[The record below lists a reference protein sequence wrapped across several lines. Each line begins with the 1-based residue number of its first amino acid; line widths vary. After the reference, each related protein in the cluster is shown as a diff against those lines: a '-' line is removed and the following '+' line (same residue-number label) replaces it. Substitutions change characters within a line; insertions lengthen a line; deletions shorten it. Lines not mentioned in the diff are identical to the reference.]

1 MATSPLDPSN
11 TSGKRDRRLGRGHGT
26 GALGPSDS
34 SDTGADLHGAKGLA
48 GDVDGFG
55 LEHDDT
61 SEDETSTA
69 NMTAGPDVGDA
80 NLDSDSDRGGT
91 GEAASM
97 PRDTVAEAGSD
108 IAPDRIETIPDI
120 EMDEGED
127 AGGEATRRRRN
138 KKP

>member
-11 TSGKRDRRLGRGHGT
+11 TSGKRDRSLGRGHGT
-26 GALGPSDS
+26 RALGPGDS

-80 NLDSDSDRGGT
+80 NLDSDSDHGGT
-91 GEAASM
+91 GEAASE
-97 PRDTVAEAGSD
+97 PRDTIAEAGAD
-108 IAPDRIETIPDI
+108 IAPDRIETIPDVDI
-120 EMDEGED
+120 TGDE
-127 AGGEATRRRRN
+127 ARRIGGRA
-138 KKP
+138 KKK

>member
-1 MATSPLDPSN
+1 MATSPLYPGND
-11 TSGKRDRRLGRGHGT
+11 SGKRDRILGRGHGT
-26 GALGPSDS
+26 AALGPSDS

-69 NMTAGPDVGDA
+69 GMTAGPDVGDA

-91 GEAASM
+91 GEAASQ

-108 IAPDRIETIPDI
+108 IAPDRIETIADVDL
-120 EMDEGED
+120 DEDDDVEPRIS
-127 AGGEATRRRRN
+127 RR
-138 KKP
+138 

>member
-26 GALGPSDS
+26 NALGPSDS

-91 GEAASM
+91 GEAASE
-97 PRDTVAEAGSD
+97 PRDTIAEAGAD
-108 IAPDRIETIPDI
+108 IAPDHVEELPTDDL
-120 EMDEGED
+120 DEGE
-127 AGGEATRRRRN
+127 GGGPSNKAAARRKR
-138 KKP
+138 